1 MDGAIQSFLSGIPFL
16 LTHFGVTIVM
26 LVVGAFIYI
35 KITSHDEMALIRDG
49 NNAAAVSLS
58 GAILGLAI
66 PLAFCMANSVNVYD
80 IVIWGLVTLVIQLVT
95 FWIIDL
101 WLRDLSRKIE
111 DGQVG
116 TAILLASV
124 KLAVASIN
132 AAAISGK
139 KLFFGTN
146 F

>member
-95 FWIIDL
+95 FWVIDL

-132 AAAISGK
+132 AAAISG
-139 KLFFGTN
+139 
-146 F
+146 

>member
-35 KITSHDEMALIRDG
+35 KITSHDEMALIKDG

-66 PLAFCMANSVNVYD
+66 PLAFCMANSINVYD

-116 TAILLASV
+116 TAILLVSV

-132 AAAISGK
+132 AAAISG
-139 KLFFGTN
+139 
-146 F
+146 

>member
-35 KITSHDEMALIRDG
+35 KITSHDEMALISDG

-66 PLAFCMANSVNVYD
+66 PLAFCMANSVIVYD

-132 AAAISGK
+132 AAAISG
-139 KLFFGTN
+139 
-146 F
+146 

>member
-35 KITSHDEMALIRDG
+35 KITSHDEMALIREG

-132 AAAISGK
+132 AAAISG
-139 KLFFGTN
+139 
-146 F
+146 

>member
-80 IVIWGLVTLVIQLVT
+80 IVIWGLVTLVIQLAT

-116 TAILLASV
+116 TCLLYTSP
-124 KLAVASIN
+124 SPRDR
-132 AAAISGK
+132 G
-139 KLFFGTN
+139 
-146 F
+146 

>member
-16 LTHFGVTIVM
+16 LTHFGVTILM

-132 AAAISGK
+132 AAAISG
-139 KLFFGTN
+139 
-146 F
+146 

>member
-26 LVVGAFIYI
+26 LVFGAFIYI

-132 AAAISGK
+132 AAAISG
-139 KLFFGTN
+139 
-146 F
+146 

>member
-1 MDGAIQSFLSGIPFL
+1 MDLKMDGAIQSFLSGIPFL

-58 GAILGLAI
+58 GAILGLSI

-95 FWIIDL
+95 FWMIDL

-132 AAAISGK
+132 AAAISG
-139 KLFFGTN
+139 
-146 F
+146 

>member
-26 LVVGAFIYI
+26 LVVGVFIYI

-132 AAAISGK
+132 AAAISG
-139 KLFFGTN
+139 
-146 F
+146 

>member
-101 WLRDLSRKIE
+101 WLRDLSRRIE

-132 AAAISGK
+132 AAAISG
-139 KLFFGTN
+139 
-146 F
+146 

>member
-58 GAILGLAI
+58 GTILGLAI

-132 AAAISGK
+132 AAAISG
-139 KLFFGTN
+139 
-146 F
+146 

>member
-101 WLRDLSRKIE
+101 WLRDLSQKIE
-111 DGQVG
+111 EGQVG
-116 TAILLASV
+116 TAILLVSV

-132 AAAISGK
+132 AAAISG
-139 KLFFGTN
+139 
-146 F
+146 

>member
-132 AAAISGK
+132 AAAISG
-139 KLFFGTN
+139 
-146 F
+146 

>member
-1 MDGAIQSFLSGIPFL
+1 MDLKMDGAIQSFLSGIPFL

-26 LVVGAFIYI
+26 LVVGALIYI

-111 DGQVG
+111 VGQVG

-132 AAAISGK
+132 AAAISG
-139 KLFFGTN
+139 
-146 F
+146 

>member
-101 WLRDLSRKIE
+101 WLRDLSKRIE

-132 AAAISGK
+132 AAAISG
-139 KLFFGTN
+139 
-146 F
+146 

>member
-26 LVVGAFIYI
+26 LVFGAFIYI

-124 KLAVASIN
+124 KLAVAAIN
-132 AAAISGK
+132 AAAISG
-139 KLFFGTN
+139 
-146 F
+146 

>member
-16 LTHFGVTIVM
+16 LPHFGVTIVM

-132 AAAISGK
+132 AAAISG
-139 KLFFGTN
+139 
-146 F
+146 

>member
-1 MDGAIQSFLSGIPFL
+1 MDLKMDGAIQSFLSGIPFL
-16 LTHFGVTIVM
+16 LTHFGVTIAM

-132 AAAISGK
+132 AAAISG
-139 KLFFGTN
+139 
-146 F
+146 

>member
-35 KITSHDEMALIRDG
+35 KITSHDEMALIKDG

-111 DGQVG
+111 DGHVG
-116 TAILLASV
+116 TAILLVSV

-132 AAAISGK
+132 AAAISG
-139 KLFFGTN
+139 
-146 F
+146 

>member
-26 LVVGAFIYI
+26 LVVGAFIYV

-101 WLRDLSRKIE
+101 WLRDLSQKIE

-116 TAILLASV
+116 TAILLVSV

-132 AAAISGK
+132 AAAISG
-139 KLFFGTN
+139 
-146 F
+146 

>member
-80 IVIWGLVTLVIQLVT
+80 IVIWGLVTLVIQLIT

-132 AAAISGK
+132 AAAISG
-139 KLFFGTN
+139 
-146 F
+146 

>member
-35 KITSHDEMALIRDG
+35 KITSHDEMALITDG

-132 AAAISGK
+132 AAAISG
-139 KLFFGTN
+139 
-146 F
+146 

>member
-1 MDGAIQSFLSGIPFL
+1 MDLKMDGAIQSFLSGIPFL

-124 KLAVASIN
+124 KLAVAAIN
-132 AAAISGK
+132 AAAISG
-139 KLFFGTN
+139 
-146 F
+146 

>member
-1 MDGAIQSFLSGIPFL
+1 MDLKMDGAIQSFLSGIPFL

-95 FWIIDL
+95 FLIIDL

-132 AAAISGK
+132 AAAISG
-139 KLFFGTN
+139 
-146 F
+146 

>member
-95 FWIIDL
+95 FLIIDL

-132 AAAISGK
+132 AAAISG
-139 KLFFGTN
+139 
-146 F
+146 

>member
-1 MDGAIQSFLSGIPFL
+1 MDLKMDGAIQSFLSGIPFL

-101 WLRDLSRKIE
+101 WLRDLSKRIE

-132 AAAISGK
+132 AAAISG
-139 KLFFGTN
+139 
-146 F
+146 